1 MISRKY
7 ILFCLTLWS
16 VGAWATTQLASQ
28 PTVSPMEIGMR
39 STSAFL
45 APKTATVSRG
55 SAAAVSV
62 ARADMGARNMVFSPL
77 HTTSSSKKRT
87 VCASQFVVSA
97 EVQLPA
103 VSITNRNWEEVSST
117 SAASGNPV
125 ITSPGPRKVG
135 GNDHPE
141 DPYWGEIVPVGDLP
155 FVFFAL
161 LVSVFCFVQRNR
173 AKQEMDAR
181 ATK

>member
-7 ILFCLTLWS
+7 ILLVCLALWS
-16 VGAWATTQLASQ
+16 MGAMATAQLASQ
-28 PTVSPMEIGMR
+28 PTAMQPMETGMK

-45 APKTATVSRG
+45 APKTVAVSRG
-55 SAAAVSV
+55 SSAAVSV
-62 ARADMGARNMVFSPL
+62 ARADMGAKNIVFSPL

-87 VCASQFVVSA
+87 VCASQFAVSA

-117 SAASGNPV
+117 SAASTNPV

-141 DPYWGEIVPVGDLP
+141 DPYWGEIVPVGELP
-155 FVFFAL
+155 FVLLAL
-161 LVSVFCFVQRNR
+161 LAAMYAVYCAMIR
-173 AKQEMDAR
+173 KKE
-181 ATK
+181 TK

>member
-1 MISRKY
+1 M
-7 ILFCLTLWS
+7 
-16 VGAWATTQLASQ
+16 ATTQLASQ
-28 PTVSPMEIGMR
+28 PTAIQPMETGMK

-45 APKTATVSRG
+45 APKTAAVSRG

-62 ARADMGARNMVFSPL
+62 ARADMGTKNMVFSPL

-87 VCASQFVVSA
+87 VCASQFAVSA

-117 SAASGNPV
+117 SAASTNPV

-135 GNDHPE
+135 PGGGSLPP
-141 DPYWGEIVPVGDLP
+141 DPYMVPVGELP
-155 FVFFAL
+155 FVFFL
-161 LVSVFCFVQRNR
+161 LLAGIFCLRIYVTKQ
-173 AKQEMDAR
+173 AKTE
-181 ATK
+181 K

>member
-1 MISRKY
+1 M
-7 ILFCLTLWS
+7 
-16 VGAWATTQLASQ
+16 ATTQLASQ
-28 PTVSPMEIGMR
+28 PAAIQPMETGMK

-45 APKTATVSRG
+45 APKTAAVSRG

-62 ARADMGARNMVFSPL
+62 ARADMGSRNMVFSPL

-87 VCASQFVVSA
+87 VCASQFAVSA

-117 SAASGNPV
+117 SAASTNPV

-135 GNDHPE
+135 PGGGSLPP
-141 DPYWGEIVPVGDLP
+141 DPYMVPVGELP
-155 FVFFAL
+155 FVLLAL
-161 LVSVFCFVQRNR
+161 LAAMYAVYCAMIR
-173 AKQEMDAR
+173 KKE
-181 ATK
+181 TK

>member
-28 PTVSPMEIGMR
+28 PTVSPMETGMR

-45 APKTATVSRG
+45 APKTVATPGSHTVA
-55 SAAAVSV
+55 SAAYAGN
-62 ARADMGARNMVFSPL
+62 GANTQSFSPL
-77 HTTSSSKKRT
+77 HTTLTKKKNT
-87 VCASQFVVSA
+87 VNPTRFIVSNEVTLSASAIAKNNWENLNTSGSTA
-97 EVQLPA
+97 MNPA
-103 VSITNRNWEEVSST
+103 VSI
-117 SAASGNPV
+117 
-125 ITSPGPRKVG
+125 PGPRKVG
-135 GNDHPE
+135 PLPP
-141 DPYWGEIVPVGDLP
+141 DPFMVPVGDIP

-161 LVSVFCFVQRNR
+161 LVAVFCLVQRNR
-173 AKQEMDAR
+173 AKQEIDAR